1 MSAPTSAYT
10 AATPDPRLGSKS
22 CQKRMRAPY
31 LTTLRE
37 QTPLSLVRFK
47 SRPALSADDQIM
59 IPKVNRTPP
68 AEVRKQLRR
77 EVGFGC
83 PVKGCCSPY
92 LSWHH
97 FDPPWAKREH
107 HNPEGMVALCRIHHD
122 QADRGAFTV
131 DQLKALKLEGRDRNQ
146 QVAGRFNWM
155 RQQILAVVGGNFYYE
170 VPTIIQIAGRPVIW
184 WNRSEDGLMLLNVRM
199 LSASSEPRAWI
210 EDNDWIS
217 EGVAADIECP
227 PSGKLLRI
235 DYLCGD
241 QLRVEFME
249 IDSPEALTA
258 MYGTQAPPDVEFPLT
273 VVEVQMEVANTPLS
287 FSARES
293 RVGGG
298 VISGSWMLQCQVGIF
313 IE

>member
-1 MSAPTSAYT
+1 M
-10 AATPDPRLGSKS
+10 
-22 CQKRMRAPY
+22 
-31 LTTLRE
+31 
-37 QTPLSLVRFK
+37 
-47 SRPALSADDQIM
+47 
-59 IPKVNRTPP
+59 
-68 AEVRKQLRR
+68 
-77 EVGFGC
+77 
-83 PVKGCCSPY
+83 
-92 LSWHH
+92 
-97 FDPPWAKREH
+97 
-107 HNPEGMVALCRIHHD
+107 
-122 QADRGAFTV
+122 